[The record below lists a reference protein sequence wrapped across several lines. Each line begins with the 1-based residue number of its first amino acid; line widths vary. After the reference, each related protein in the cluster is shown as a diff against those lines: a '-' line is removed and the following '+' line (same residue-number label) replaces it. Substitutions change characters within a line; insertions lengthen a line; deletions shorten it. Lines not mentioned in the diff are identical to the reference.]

1 VITPMKIGRTLP
13 PTAAPLDWKD
23 LSRGLVA
30 MLSPARSARVLED
43 EIRHYF
49 GARHVFLVSSG
60 TAALTLTLK
69 ALALRSPRNRVVIP
83 AYTCFSVPAA
93 VLAAGLEPALCDIDA
108 STFDFDH
115 DRLERAL
122 DDQTVCVVAT
132 HLFGIACDIE
142 RIRAIC
148 HPRGIAV
155 VEDAAQAMGVESNG
169 RKLGTLGDAGVFSLG
184 RGKTITCGSGGVIV
198 TSSDAIADAIRRE
211 WHVLDE
217 PSLFEV
223 AKDFVRVVV
232 MAAFIRP
239 RLYWIPAALP
249 FLGLGETVFPRRVP
263 LERMSGMKAG
273 LLHDWPRRLRRSNR
287 IRSANASDL
296 IRRLALG
303 CSHGPRHSY
312 LRLPVLMATAEERE
326 RVWRLA
332 RKRGLGLGAG
342 YPTAINEI
350 PELRAVFNGQRF
362 PSARRVA
369 ETLLTLPTHQWLSE
383 KDKAAIADCIAT
395 VLARGNRS
403 TSSYA
408 RDVDVRHV
416 ASGA

>member
-1 VITPMKIGRTLP
+1 MNVGRTLP
-13 PTAAPLDWKD
+13 PTAAPLDWTD
-23 LSRGLVA
+23 LWHGLVA
-30 MLSPARSARVLED
+30 MLSPARAARDVEE
-43 EIRHYF
+43 EIRRYF
-49 GARHVFLVSSG
+49 SVRHVFLVSSG
-60 TAALTLTLK
+60 TAALTLALK
-69 ALALRSPRNRVVIP
+69 ALASRSPRNRVVIP

-93 VLAAGLEPALCDIDA
+93 VVAAGLEPALCDIDA
-108 STFDFDH
+108 STFGFDP
-115 DRLERAL
+115 DLLQRTL
-122 DDQTVCVVAT
+122 DDRTLCVVAT
-132 HLFGIACDIE
+132 HLFGIPCGIE

-148 HPRGIAV
+148 HRRGIAI

-169 RKLGTLGDAGVFSLG
+169 RKLGTVGDVGVFSLG
-184 RGKTITCGSGGVIV
+184 RGKNITCGSGGVIV
-198 TSSDAIADAIRRE
+198 TNSDAIAEAIRRE

-223 AKDFVRVVV
+223 AKGFVEALL

-249 FLGLGETVFPRRVP
+249 FLGLGQTVFPHRVP
-263 LERMSGMKAG
+263 LERMSAMKTG

-287 IRSANASDL
+287 IRSANSGNL

-303 CSHGPRHSY
+303 LPHGPRRSY
-312 LRLPVLMATAEERE
+312 LRLPILMARAEDRE
-326 RVWRLA
+326 SVLQLA
-332 RKRGLGLGAG
+332 RKRGLGLSRG

-350 PELRAVFNGQRF
+350 PEIRDAFNGQRF

-369 ETLLTLPTHQWLSE
+369 ETLLTAPTHQWLSD

-395 VLARGNRS
+395 VLVSGNRS

-408 RDVDVRHV
+408 HDVEVRRV